1 MKQYYLL
8 LAMIFGFTTIGNS
21 QNTVT
26 VDAGAA
32 QIGFAN
38 VFELPANGGGY
49 VFGQPWGVEDM
60 KTVLDAGANTI
71 TLQPNFSA
79 WDPADPFWVD
89 AGTGLGNKVFEGN
102 TYIEDNSLIGS
113 ELTFEGGCSAN
124 TIDPAYDVVAF
135 IKVFNV
141 DFSVQKV
148 ETTPLVAGQNFSVTF
163 SDVAAEDTTLQ
174 YGFWVSGIN
183 ADPVTES
190 ALGSVVV
197 GSLILGVNDL
207 NSINLAAY
215 PNPVSNVWNIQAE
228 ENITKVEVYNLLG
241 QSVFNASPKSLNYEA
256 NMSHL
261 DAGVYMANIS
271 TEGGSKTLKFIKN

>member
-8 LAMIFGFTTIGNS
+8 LAMIFGLTTIGNS

-26 VDAGAA
+26 VNASAE
-32 QIGFAN
+32 QFGFAN

-89 AGTGLGNKVFEGN
+89 ASTGLGNKVFEGN
-102 TYIEDNSLIGS
+102 TYVEDNSLIGS
-113 ELTFEGGCSAN
+113 ELTFEGGCSAV
-124 TIDPAYDVVAF
+124 TIDAGYEVVAF

-148 ETTPLVAGQNFSVTF
+148 ETTTLAAGQNFSVSYT
-163 SDVAAEDTTLQ
+163 DVAAEDTTLQ

-183 ADPVTES
+183 ADPANES

-197 GSLILGVNDL
+197 GSVILGLNDV
-207 NSINLAAY
+207 NSIKLSTY

-228 ENITKVEVYNLLG
+228 ETITKVEVYNLLG
-241 QSVFNASPKSLNYEA
+241 QSVINASPKSLSYEVK
-256 NMSHL
+256 MSHL
-261 DAGVYMANIS
+261 DAGVYMANIT
-271 TEGGSKTLKFIKN
+271 TEAGSKTIKLIKK